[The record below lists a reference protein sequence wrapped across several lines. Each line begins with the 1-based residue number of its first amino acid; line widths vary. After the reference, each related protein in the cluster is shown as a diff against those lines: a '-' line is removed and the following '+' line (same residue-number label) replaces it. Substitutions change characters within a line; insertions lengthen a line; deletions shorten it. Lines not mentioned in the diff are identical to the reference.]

1 MLIMEAVM
9 HTAIA
14 THTAAKVN
22 TVTATPALAT
32 GQCTEDFVSVIK
44 GDMALDTDDNKYI
57 S

>member
-1 MLIMEAVM
+1 M

-32 GQCTEDFVSVIK
+32 GQCMEDFVSVIK